1 MTNMLPSTRARIVE
15 RRTYLRPLNDDGT
28 EFETSA
34 DMLDRVLSH
43 QRWLWER
50 QIGRSLNEV
59 ENTELDELG
68 RLMRESK
75 VSMSGRIKWMGG
87 TDIVKQRESAGF
99 NCSYTNVSSP
109 ADMVD
114 VLWLLLQGCGVGFR
128 PIPGILTGFSP
139 ELEEIEVVP
148 SVRSEKGG
156 AEDNTETY
164 DHQNKVWTITVGD
177 SAKAWA
183 KVIGKLLAGKYPSR
197 KLVIDLSE
205 LRPAGKRLRG
215 YGWLSSGW
223 KPLEH
228 ALTRICKIMQRASG
242 RTLTALEIGD
252 IVNFLGTILSSRRSA
267 QIWVMDNHSP
277 EIDDFVDFKEG
288 RYELDR
294 HGNTNEQREQ
304 SNNSIVF
311 WNKPSKVELKGLLT
325 RILRGGEPGF
335 INGAEARRRAPEFEG
350 CNPCAE
356 ILLPSKGFC
365 NLVQVVWHRFNG
377 DFQGLKQAQYLA
389 GRANYRQTCV
399 SMRDGVLQI
408 GWSDNQHLLRLCGV
422 APLGY
427 VSWEGLNNPDML
439 KAVRAA
445 AVEGAD
451 SMADEFGTPH
461 ARRVTQVQ
469 PGGTS
474 SKHLGLDGDEVHEGA
489 HLALSRWIF
498 NNINVSKDDPLV
510 DALRLANYEVI
521 QHPYNSNAVIV
532 KVPVEYPASP
542 MFVEKTML
550 IDDQEEVVQVNCETA
565 VDQLERYQILMKHYV
580 DHNASITISFDE
592 SEIEPVANW
601 FMDNWNDYVGVS
613 FLRRNDPTKTAKDLG
628 FAYLPQ
634 EAVSKRMYDE
644 YVSRLLPFSMDADK
658 GEEIIDMGDCSTGA
672 CPIR

>member
-1 MTNMLPSTRARIVE
+1 MTNMLPSTRAQIVE
-15 RRTYLRPLNDDGT
+15 RRTYLRPLNEDGT
-28 EFETSA
+28 EFETSD
-34 DMLDRVLSH
+34 DMRKRVIGH

-50 QIGRSLNEV
+50 QIGRPLNDA
-59 ENTELDELG
+59 ENAELDELEQ
-68 RLMRESK
+68 LIRESK
-75 VSMSGRIKWMGG
+75 VSMSGRVKWMGG

-99 NCSYTNVSSP
+99 NCSFTNVNTP

-128 PIPGILTGFSP
+128 PVPGILTGFSP
-139 ELEEIEVVP
+139 ALKEIEVVP
-148 SVRSEKGG
+148 STRTEKGG
-156 AEDNTETY
+156 AEDNTESY
-164 DHQNKVWTITVGD
+164 DHEAKVWTIKVGD
-177 SAKAWA
+177 SAKSWA
-183 KVIGKLLAGKYPSR
+183 KVIGKLLTGKFPAR

-228 ALTRICKIMQRASG
+228 ALTRISKIMQRAAG
-242 RTLTALEIGD
+242 RPLTALEIGD

-267 QIWVMDNHSP
+267 QIWLL
-277 EIDDFVDFKEG
+277 DDTSGELPGFVDFKEG
-288 RYELDR
+288 RYEQDDF
-294 HGNTNEQREQ
+294 GNTNEQREQ

-311 WNKPSKVELKGLLT
+311 WTKPESEVLKNLLG

-335 INGAEARRRAPEFEG
+335 INGAEAKRRAADFQG
-350 CNPCAE
+350 SNPCAE

-377 DFQGLKQAQYLA
+377 DFEGLKRAQYIA

-408 GWSDNQHLLRLCGV
+408 GWNDNQSLLRLCGV

-439 KAVRAA
+439 EQMRRAA
-445 AVEGAD
+445 VDGAD

-498 NNINVSKDDPLV
+498 NNINVSKDDPLA
-510 DALRLANYEVI
+510 DALRSANYEVT
-521 QHPYNSNAVIV
+521 QHPYNPDAVLV

-542 MFVEKTML
+542 MFTKATMV
-550 IDDQEEVVQVNCETA
+550 IDGREEEVEVNCETA
-565 VDQLERYQILMKHYV
+565 VEQLERYRILMNHYV

-592 SEIEPVANW
+592 TEIDDVTDW
-601 FMDNWNDYVGVS
+601 FMQHWDEYVGVS

-634 EAVSKRMYDE
+634 EAVSKRMYEE
-644 YVSRLLPFSMDADK
+644 YVSRLLPFNMNFDQ
-658 GEEIIDMGDCSTGA
+658 GEELIDMGDCSTGA